1 MRYKKNMDNKTP
13 LGEKFDNTNFP
24 FEPAAWS
31 QMETLL
37 ADQNVKPKGGLSFTK
52 KIISLLILGVFI
64 SLGSAVVLKKDSK
77 NFVNQSPPE
86 EKEGKLTG
94 ATVLVKSTA
103 IPSVFRS
110 NNTVIDTYNG
120 IKNALETTGEKRVK
134 VTSKS
139 FKQTYKT
146 LNYNPNLRRLD
157 TQFAL
162 LNYNEKSTFKSTNN
176 YNKSLLTREK
186 YLDFDLKNKVN
197 DSSKNEKLA
206 TNTLMIDSTTTM
218 LPPQYFG
225 AKTIENNTNQ
235 ALVSEEIYVPMNR
248 TLFSETELLPIYET
262 TEEVTSEMGID
273 FAPYGWAMDDMSAI
287 KQPLWQGLKNNL
299 YIGIGLLGGVRAYNF
314 KYSRRITPLLGL
326 GLNYYKAD
334 GYYLD
339 KQYIELE
346 GQFFLVHRKHFEL
359 ALAIGYGIDSGYSF
373 LSSSHPESASF
384 LTFGA
389 GLEARYLFTEKINL
403 GLRFD
408 ARKEMGNILLQ
419 FGIRF

>member
-1 MRYKKNMDNKTP
+1 MRYKKNMNKKTP
-13 LGEKFDNTNFP
+13 LEEKFDNTNFP

-37 ADQNVKPKGGLSFTK
+37 ADQNVKPKGGFSLTK
-52 KIISLLILGVFI
+52 KIVSLLILGVFI

-77 NFVNQSPPE
+77 NFVNQSPTE

-103 IPSVFRS
+103 IPSVFTS
-110 NNTVIDTYNG
+110 NNTVIDTHNG
-120 IKNALETTGEKRVK
+120 IKNILETTSEKRVN

-139 FKQTYKT
+139 FNQTYKT
-146 LNYNPNLRRLD
+146 INYNPNLRRLD
-157 TQFAL
+157 AQFAL
-162 LNYNEKSTFKSTNN
+162 LNDNEKSTFKNTNN
-176 YNKSLLTREK
+176 YTKSLLTKEK

-206 TNTLMIDSTTTM
+206 TNTLIIDSTTRT
-218 LPPQYFG
+218 LPPQYFEE
-225 AKTIENNTNQ
+225 KTIQNNTNQ
-235 ALVSEEIYVPMNR
+235 ALVSDEIYVPMNR
-248 TLFSETELLPIYET
+248 TIIPETELLPIYET
-262 TEEVTSEMGID
+262 TEDVASEMGID
-273 FAPYGWAMDDMSAI
+273 FAPYGWAMDDMKAI
-287 KQPLWQGLKNNL
+287 KQPLWKGLKNNL
-299 YIGIGLLGGVRAYNF
+299 YIGIGLVGGVRAYNF

-334 GYYLD
+334 DYYLD

-346 GQFFLVHRKHFEL
+346 GQFFLVHRKYFEL
-359 ALAIGYGIDSGYSF
+359 ALAIGYGFDSGYSF
-373 LSSSHPESASF
+373 LTSSHPDSKS
-384 LTFGA
+384 LLSFGA

-408 ARKEMGNILLQ
+408 ARKDMGNILLQ
-419 FGIRF
+419 IGIRF